1 MHFFL
6 QFLLCILFCFA
17 PNELQTFFM
26 DTQYIF
32 NKVLKSCMPFIM
44 AGIQI
49 TEVIKRYSL
58 NAFFLNFTIPFM
70 VMHVFF

>member
-1 MHFFL
+1 MHFIL

-26 DTQYIF
+26 DTMYIQQGT
-32 NKVLKSCMPFIM
+32 KILHALM

-58 NAFFLNFTIPFM
+58 NAFFLNFTVPFM